1 MTGQGRGHPESAG
14 SGEAEGAAPP
24 RESGLGT
31 IGLAPEE
38 AEKI

>member
-1 MTGQGRGHPESAG
+1 MTGQDRGHPESAG
-14 SGEAEGAAPP
+14 SGEAEGAAL